1 MNKDFNVYKWR
12 RDQLTENEARPIGT
26 YYDRP
31 GKFEGKEYDGY
42 VRLRPKTSD
51 DEIKSE
57 FTKKGY
63 VEIGWDEIDDD
74 DRGTL
79 VHVYYKK
86 K

>member
-1 MNKDFNVYKWR
+1 MNRDFNVYKWR
-12 RDQLTENEARPIGT
+12 RDQLTENEAKSIGT

-31 GKFEGKEYDGY
+31 GKFKGKEYDGY

-51 DEIKSE
+51 DEITAD